1 MDILFLTLARIDSIE
16 THGIYQ
22 DLIRK
27 FRDEGHN
34 LIVLGPSERRFNKK
48 TYIISEKGCQIL
60 NVWTPNIQKT
70 NILEKALGTFVIDF
84 LFLKA
89 FNKYF
94 KNVNLDLILYSTPP
108 ITFSGVIKEIKFKTG
123 AKTYLLLKDI
133 FPQNAVDLGILKKN
147 SLIFNYFRRKEIELY
162 LISDWIGCMSKFNKR
177 YLLDNN
183 KYLDKS
189 KVEINP
195 NSIYIDSNPI
205 SDFEI
210 NLSNQF
216 DQISLPN
223 DKILFIYGG
232 NLGQPQGIDFLLDII
247 LDSEANNKKAY
258 FIIVG
263 SGTEKKRVSK
273 WFHLNNPKNA
283 LLLNEMPQNDYN
295 QLLKRCHV
303 GMVFLHPNFTIPNY
317 PSRILSY
324 MENYLPIIFAT
335 DENTDVGF
343 EAVEFNYGYWSKSG
357 DLIKIR
363 ESIGKLII
371 NSELRI
377 QMGQNGY
384 NRLFSDFNVNNSYSL
399 IVNRI
404 LNN

>member
-1 MDILFLTLARIDSIE
+1 
-16 THGIYQ
+16 
-22 DLIRK
+22 
-27 FRDEGHN
+27 
-34 LIVLGPSERRFNKK
+34 
-48 TYIISEKGCQIL
+48 
-60 NVWTPNIQKT
+60 
-70 NILEKALGTFVIDF
+70 
-84 LFLKA
+84 
-89 FNKYF
+89 
-94 KNVNLDLILYSTPP
+94 
-108 ITFSGVIKEIKFKTG
+108 
-123 AKTYLLLKDI
+123 
-133 FPQNAVDLGILKKN
+133 
-147 SLIFNYFRRKEIELY
+147 
-162 LISDWIGCMSKFNKR
+162 
-177 YLLDNN
+177 
-183 KYLDKS
+183 
-189 KVEINP
+189 
-195 NSIYIDSNPI
+195 
-205 SDFEI
+205 
-210 NLSNQF
+210 
-216 DQISLPN
+216 LPN

-232 NLGQPQGIDFLLDII
+232 NLGQPQGIEFLLDII
-247 LDSEANNKKAY
+247 LDSETNNKKAY

-371 NSELRI
+371 NSEIRI